1 MAEEQVLQQQTV
13 TQEGQPQTQQVTT
26 VEENN
31 PTEGIKQD
39 VDNINGEPAGASGS
53 EVNPQGDSSI
63 PDGEQTTPTAP
74 VSDESLKNKLKEYEL
89 KEQEIENLRKRLGF
103 DSSTPSEVVQLQSIE
118 ATFENQAVA
127 EWNRLCS
134 QYGVDT
140 SSQGFDQS
148 VKALLEKDPKAYY
161 EFEAK
166 AERLSTQVNNY
177 RRDITAQ
184 RNMFE
189 TRKALAPHIQLYE
202 NSPAVA
208 NIVNGYVQAN
218 IASMR
223 NPQAEIN
230 GLMEAIKGIY
240 LEAYEVGKQSAKL
253 ATAQQD
259 TSGLNTSIA
268 GAGGVGNY
276 PISDEHIFTRK
287 EIANM
292 SLEEYE
298 RNSSKIDKQLSMGLI
313 K

>member
-1 MAEEQVLQQQTV
+1 MEGQEALKQPTV
-13 TQEGQPQTQQVTT
+13 TQEGQPQTQPIQTA
-26 VEENN
+26 EENN
-31 PTEGIKQD
+31 PTGGIKQE
-39 VDNINGEPAGASGS
+39 VDNVNETPLESTGS
-53 EVNPQGDSSI
+53 DVNTQEGNSIPQGV
-63 PDGEQTTPTAP
+63 QTPSQEA
-74 VSDESLKNKLKEYEL
+74 VNEESLKNKLREYEL

-103 DSSTPSEVVQLQSIE
+103 DSSTPSEVVQLNSIE

-140 SSQGFDQS
+140 STQGFDSS
-148 VKALLEKDPKAYY
+148 VKALLERDPKAYY

-166 AERLSTQVNNY
+166 AERLNNQVNNY
-177 RRDITAQ
+177 RRDIIAQ

-189 TRKALAPHIQLYE
+189 TRKALTPHSLLVQ

-208 NIVNGYVQAN
+208 NIVNGYVEAN
-218 IASMR
+218 IANMR

-230 GLMEAIKGIY
+230 GLMEAIQSIY
-240 LEAYEVGKQSAKL
+240 MEAYEVGKQAAKL
-253 ATAQQD
+253 QSVKSD

-268 GAGGVGNY
+268 GAGGVGGY
-276 PISDEHIFTRK
+276 PIVDEHIFTRK

-298 RNSSKIDKQLSMGLI
+298 KNSSKIDKQLSMGLI